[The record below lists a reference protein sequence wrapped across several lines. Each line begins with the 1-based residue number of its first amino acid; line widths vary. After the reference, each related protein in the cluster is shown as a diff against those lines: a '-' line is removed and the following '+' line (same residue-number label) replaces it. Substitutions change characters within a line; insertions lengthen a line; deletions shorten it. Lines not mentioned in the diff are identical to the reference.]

1 MAVISQKDYKDLL
14 RLKKKLDFILKNV
27 VIKDRK
33 EVTALDLL
41 DLANK
46 LKIKGGPKDLS
57 QRAKFYIY
65 SK

>member
-1 MAVISQKDYKDLL
+1 MPVISKKEYKDLL

-33 EVTALDLL
+33 EMTALDLL
-41 DLANK
+41 DLAK

-57 QRAKFYIY
+57 DSSRNSHCAFL
-65 SK
+65 

>member
-1 MAVISQKDYKDLL
+1 MAVISQKEYKDLL

-33 EVTALDLL
+33 EMTALDLL
-41 DLANK
+41 DLAK

-57 QRAKFYIY
+57 ERAKFYIY

>member
-1 MAVISQKDYKDLL
+1 MAVISQKEYKDLL

-33 EVTALDLL
+33 EMTALDLL
-41 DLANK
+41 DLAK

>member
-27 VIKDRK
+27 VIEDRK

>member
-1 MAVISQKDYKDLL
+1 MSVISQKEYKDLL

-27 VIKDRK
+27 EIKNRK
-33 EVTALDLL
+33 EITAGNLL
-41 DLANK
+41 DLAK

-57 QRAKFYIY
+57 ERAKFYIY

>member
-1 MAVISQKDYKDLL
+1 MTAISQKEYKDLL
-14 RLKKKLDFILKNV
+14 RLKKKLDFILKNI

-33 EVTALDLL
+33 EMTAWDLL
-41 DLANK
+41 DLAK

-57 QRAKFYIY
+57 ERAKFYIY